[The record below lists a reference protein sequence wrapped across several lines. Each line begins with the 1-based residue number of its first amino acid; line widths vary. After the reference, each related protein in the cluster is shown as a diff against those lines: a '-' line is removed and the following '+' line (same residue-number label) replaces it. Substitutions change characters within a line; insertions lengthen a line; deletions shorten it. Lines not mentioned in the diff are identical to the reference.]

1 MDYQFTPFFVSLCP
15 RRKPL
20 IPALKRFWM
29 PAGTA
34 LACVAGFAFPAVG
47 ELLGRHLALMV
58 ATLMLMMGAGIGF
71 RRFSSRMNCWREV
84 WFVMALTYL
93 AAPLVGWLLARLFF
107 SNQPE
112 LYTGLILIATTS
124 TTLSTCVIFTRL
136 AGGDEAL
143 ALWLSVCS
151 SLLATVVSPLLLYF
165 LLGESLQVPVKLLMS
180 RLLLVLFAP
189 LSAGMII
196 RSLLGEQRVAP
207 LGGLLT
213 RSCSLIV
220 LAVMMV
226 AVAKGRHL
234 LTGPSSVKLV
244 FAMTV
249 FHFSRILLW
258 RAAICLISFSRPARI
273 ATLFCSVEKT
283 LQIPA
288 YLAISL
294 LGAPAA
300 ALAPVVHHV
309 VELVADSLIVT
320 YYSSTDKE
328 ITRDLRGNPK
338 P

>member
-1 MDYQFTPFFVSLCP
+1 
-15 RRKPL
+15 
-20 IPALKRFWM
+20 M
-29 PAGTA
+29 PIGTA
-34 LACVAGFAFPAVG
+34 LACAAGFAFPAAG
-47 ELLGRHLALMV
+47 ELLGGYLALMV
-58 ATLMLMMGAGIGF
+58 AMLMLMMGAGIGF
-71 RRFSSRMNCWREV
+71 RRFSSRMSCWREV
-84 WFVMALTYL
+84 GFVMALTYL
-93 AAPLVGWLLARLFF
+93 AAPLVGWLLAKLFF

-151 SLLATVVSPLLLYF
+151 SLLATVISPLLLLF
-165 LLGESLQVPVKLLMS
+165 LLGDSLQVPVRMLMS
-180 RLLLVLFAP
+180 RLLLVLFVP
-189 LSAGMII
+189 LSVGMIL

-207 LGGLLT
+207 LGNVLT

-220 LAVMMV
+220 LAVIMV

-234 LTGPSSVKLV
+234 LTGPGSVKLV

-249 FHFSRILLW
+249 FHFSRLLLW
-258 RAAICLISFSRPARI
+258 RAAICLVGFSRPQRI

-309 VELVADSLIVT
+309 VALVADSLIVT
-320 YYSSTDKE
+320 YYSSTGKKVPQN
-328 ITRDLRGNPK
+328 LRGNGNIK